1 MDAYVDFKFY
11 SEVFGGKLSSK
22 DFSLYEFKARKFIDK
37 ITFNRIN
44 EKNINDDIKMA
55 VCIAIE
61 KIKKSDSERGFK
73 LSETVGKHSVSYSES
88 LLRRFESSLYKEIS
102 IYIPS
107 ELLYRGCDY

>member
-1 MDAYVDFKFY
+1 MDKYVDYKFY

-22 DFSLYEFKARKFIDK
+22 DFSLYEFKARKFIDT

-44 EKNINDDIKMA
+44 ENNLNDDIKMA

-61 KIKKSDSERGFK
+61 KTKKSDSERSFK

-88 LLRRFESSLYKEIS
+88 LLRKFESSLYKEIS
-102 IYIPS
+102 IYLPND
-107 ELLYRGCDY
+107 LLYRGV

>member
-1 MDAYVDFKFY
+1 MDKYVDYKFY

-22 DFSLYEFKARKFIDK
+22 DFSLYEFKARKFIDT

-44 EKNINDDIKMA
+44 ENNLNDDIKMA

-61 KIKKSDSERGFK
+61 KIKKSDSERSFK

-88 LLRRFESSLYKEIS
+88 LLRKFESSLYKELS
-102 IYIPS
+102 IYLPND
-107 ELLYRGCDY
+107 LLYRGV

>member
-1 MDAYVDFKFY
+1 MDKYVDYKFY

-22 DFSLYEFKARKFIDK
+22 DFSLYEFKARKFIDT

-44 EKNINDDIKMA
+44 ENDLNDDIKMA

-61 KIKKSDSERGFK
+61 KIKKSDSERSFK

-88 LLRRFESSLYKEIS
+88 LLRKFESSLYKEIS
-102 IYIPS
+102 IYLPND
-107 ELLYRGCDY
+107 LLYRGV